1 MAQTTLN
8 QHPRDRLRAHVDRG
22 VQGAVTVSGLLVL
35 MTLMLIFVYLLLS
48 VLPLFKPASLGT
60 SRVLPMSYSSPA
72 LAIGM
77 DVQQRIG
84 YRIDRQ
90 GEGHFYPLQ
99 APNNTPIQQKLLSQ
113 PTLLAH
119 AVGERDL
126 FALARADGRLIV
138 AQADFAPAGGGE
150 PQWRFPLGQE
160 PLAFDPH
167 GQALTLL
174 SLAQVRRGNFLLA
187 AVTDDNRLLFGRF
200 NPTLQGQPTEI
211 PLTDVPQQL
220 LLTPDGRQLYLL
232 TGNQLARYQIEGA
245 QPQLRET
252 RTLGEHPPYRLT
264 ALPGGSALL
273 IQAGDGSLREWF
285 DVEKNQRYQL
295 APIQQF
301 AHQTTTQELLV
312 AEPYRRVFAT
322 LQPQGEFALFSS
334 IQSKPLLKDKL
345 PVNVQQMAF
354 APRGDGLLLETA
366 QGWQHYAV
374 DNRYPDVT
382 WRSLWQRLWYENYPE
397 PAYVWQSTSGEDSY
411 QAKFS
416 LMPVIFGTF
425 KAAAYSMLFAI
436 PLALAGAIY
445 TACFM
450 SAGLRRVVKPAVEVM
465 GALPTVVIGLVA
477 GIWLAPMI
485 ERYLLAVLALPF
497 LLAGVVLLCSWL
509 VNRFTTRPWSPGWD
523 LLLLLP
529 VVVLTVW
536 LALAVGPWLELKLFG
551 EPLHFWL
558 GEDFDQRNTLVVGVA
573 MGFAL
578 VPIIFSLAEDALF
591 SVPASL
597 SRGSLALGATQWQT
611 VLRVVLPSAS
621 AGIFSAL
628 MIGFGRAVGET
639 MIVLMATGNTPLID
653 GSLFQGLRA
662 MAANIAI
669 EMPEAVTGSSHYRVL
684 FLTALVLFIFTF
696 VFNTLAEAVRLRLR
710 KRYTLNQETP

>member
-99 APNNTPIQQKLLSQ
+99 APNNTPIQQTLLSQ

-138 AQADFAPAGGGE
+138 AQADFAPSGGGE

-200 NPTLQGQPTEI
+200 SPTLQGQPTEI

-264 ALPGGSALL
+264 ALPGG
-273 IQAGDGSLREWF
+273 
-285 DVEKNQRYQL
+285 
-295 APIQQF
+295 
-301 AHQTTTQELLV
+301 AH
-312 AEPYRRVFAT
+312 Y
-322 LQPQGEFALFSS
+322 
-334 IQSKPLLKDKL
+334 
-345 PVNVQQMAF
+345 
-354 APRGDGLLLETA
+354 
-366 QGWQHYAV
+366 
-374 DNRYPDVT
+374 
-382 WRSLWQRLWYENYPE
+382 
-397 PAYVWQSTSGEDSY
+397 
-411 QAKFS
+411 
-416 LMPVIFGTF
+416 
-425 KAAAYSMLFAI
+425 
-436 PLALAGAIY
+436 
-445 TACFM
+445 
-450 SAGLRRVVKPAVEVM
+450 
-465 GALPTVVIGLVA
+465 
-477 GIWLAPMI
+477 
-485 ERYLLAVLALPF
+485 
-497 LLAGVVLLCSWL
+497 
-509 VNRFTTRPWSPGWD
+509 
-523 LLLLLP
+523 
-529 VVVLTVW
+529 
-536 LALAVGPWLELKLFG
+536 
-551 EPLHFWL
+551 
-558 GEDFDQRNTLVVGVA
+558 
-573 MGFAL
+573 
-578 VPIIFSLAEDALF
+578 
-591 SVPASL
+591 
-597 SRGSLALGATQWQT
+597 
-611 VLRVVLPSAS
+611 
-621 AGIFSAL
+621 
-628 MIGFGRAVGET
+628 
-639 MIVLMATGNTPLID
+639 
-653 GSLFQGLRA
+653 
-662 MAANIAI
+662 
-669 EMPEAVTGSSHYRVL
+669 
-684 FLTALVLFIFTF
+684 
-696 VFNTLAEAVRLRLR
+696 
-710 KRYTLNQETP
+710 

>member
-1 MAQTTLN
+1 M
-8 QHPRDRLRAHVDRG
+8 
-22 VQGAVTVSGLLVL
+22 VS
-35 MTLMLIFVYLLLS
+35 
-48 VLPLFKPASLGT
+48 
-60 SRVLPMSYSSPA
+60 
-72 LAIGM
+72 
-77 DVQQRIG
+77 
-84 YRIDRQ
+84 
-90 GEGHFYPLQ
+90 
-99 APNNTPIQQKLLSQ
+99 
-113 PTLLAH
+113 
-119 AVGERDL
+119 
-126 FALARADGRLIV
+126 
-138 AQADFAPAGGGE
+138 QADFAPAGGGE
-150 PQWRFPLGQE
+150 PQWRFPLGLE

-167 GQALTLL
+167 GHALTLL

-200 NPTLQGQPTEI
+200 SPTLQGHPTEI
-211 PLTDVPQQL
+211 PLAAAPQQL

-345 PVNVQQMAF
+345 PANVQQMAF

-374 DNRYPDVT
+374 DNLYPDVT

-445 TACFM
+445 YRLLYVGRVK
-450 SAGLRRVVKPAVEVM
+450 AGRQTGGRGDGRVAN
-465 GALPTVVIGLVA
+465 GGDWA
-477 GIWLAPMI
+477 GG
-485 ERYLLAVLALPF
+485 RYL
-497 LLAGVVLLCSWL
+497 AG
-509 VNRFTTRPWSPGWD
+509 TD
-523 LLLLLP
+523 
-529 VVVLTVW
+529 
-536 LALAVGPWLELKLFG
+536 
-551 EPLHFWL
+551 
-558 GEDFDQRNTLVVGVA
+558 D
-573 MGFAL
+573 
-578 VPIIFSLAEDALF
+578 
-591 SVPASL
+591 
-597 SRGSLALGATQWQT
+597 
-611 VLRVVLPSAS
+611 
-621 AGIFSAL
+621 
-628 MIGFGRAVGET
+628 
-639 MIVLMATGNTPLID
+639 
-653 GSLFQGLRA
+653 
-662 MAANIAI
+662 
-669 EMPEAVTGSSHYRVL
+669 
-684 FLTALVLFIFTF
+684 
-696 VFNTLAEAVRLRLR
+696 
-710 KRYTLNQETP
+710 